1 VARIVPYA
9 AIHFFAYERFRASI
23 VDALA
28 AAPPTEGFHNVLPSN
43 NVLPS
48 LRSGTRSE
56 GCPPE
61 GNTLN
66 KLLTHPPVWV
76 DFVAGSAAGSVAV
89 ATTYP
94 LDLVRTRLAWSME
107 HSEAAGSNSI
117 RSTFQVL
124 LQTEGV
130 AGLYRVCTSFPDCK
144 IPRSTNFSKQSTAS
158 TYLEFVNV
166 FIVLSV
172 AACPIKLL
180 SSGCVDMGFAP
191 TWLPYQ

>member
-28 AAPPTEGFHNVLPSN
+28 AAPPTAGSHHL
-43 NVLPS
+43 LPS
-48 LRSGTRSE
+48 LRSSTDKHGL
-56 GCPPE
+56 CPPE

-94 LDLVRTRLAWSME
+94 LDLIRTRLAWSME
-107 HSEAAGSNSI
+107 RSAAAGSQSI
-117 RSTFQVL
+117 RSTFQVV
-124 LQTEGV
+124 LQTEGI
-130 AGLYRVCTSFPDCK
+130 AGLYRVCTSFRDCLSP
-144 IPRSTNFSKQSTAS
+144 PRDKLFKHNALLVIT
-158 TYLEFVNV
+158 
-166 FIVLSV
+166 LS
-172 AACPIKLL
+172 LL
-180 SSGCVDMGFAP
+180 TLF
-191 TWLPYQ
+191 LF